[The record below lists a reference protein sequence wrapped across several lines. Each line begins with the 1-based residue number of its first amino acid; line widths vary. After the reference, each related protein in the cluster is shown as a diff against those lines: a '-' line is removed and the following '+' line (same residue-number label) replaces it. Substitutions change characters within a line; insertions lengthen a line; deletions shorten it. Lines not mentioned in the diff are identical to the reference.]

1 MQHTD
6 IPIRSDISTLATARN
21 PVSVSLYVPT
31 SPQPL
36 QSEAARIELRDLL
49 DIAVEQL
56 TTAGAAEAD
65 IVKVTQLVEDL
76 LDDHTFWSL
85 LARSLAVF
93 VTPESIR
100 TFRLPNSVLPVVD
113 VSDRFAITPL
123 LTAATFSRAAYILA
137 LSQNAVRLIE
147 VTADTEAHSVAV
159 PNLPH
164 DMQSAI
170 AHHAGGT
177 KVPFLHIQG
186 DVDQK
191 VRLRQY
197 CRAVDRVLRPVLT
210 GSDIPLII
218 AAAEPLASIYRSV
231 CGYAHL
237 SPTVIP
243 GNAEE
248 VSDATLADKARAILD
263 ADHAVA
269 IRELGLDLQ
278 SRAAHGRAVTDLSD
292 VARAATYGAIDTLV
306 VDIEQ
311 ELPGFLDETSGAI
324 VLDPEGDAANYG
336 ILEEIV
342 RRALASGSR
351 IVAVRAADV
360 PGGGPVAATVRFA
373 V

>member
-1 MQHTD
+1 MLHTD
-6 IPIRSDISTLATARN
+6 IPIRSDIATLAAARN

-31 SPQPL
+31 SPVPL
-36 QSEAARIELRDLL
+36 QSDAARIELRDLL
-49 DIAVEQL
+49 DVAVDQL
-56 TTAGAAEAD
+56 TAAGVNEDD
-65 IVKVTQLVEDL
+65 IVQITQMVEDL
-76 LDDHTFWSL
+76 LDDQTFWSL

-93 VTPESIR
+93 VTPTSIK
-100 TFRLPNSVLPVVD
+100 TFRLPNTVLPTVE

-147 VTADTEAHSVAV
+147 VTADTEAHSVSV
-159 PNLPH
+159 PNLPK
-164 DMQSAI
+164 DMNSAI

-237 SPTVIP
+237 VTTVIP

-248 VSDATLADKARAILD
+248 VSDAVLAEKARAILEV
-263 ADHAVA
+263 AHAGE
-269 IRELGLDLQ
+269 ITELGLELQ
-278 SRAAHGRAVTDLSD
+278 SRAAHGRAVTDLTD
-292 VARAATYGAIDTLV
+292 VARAATYGAIDTLI
-306 VDIEQ
+306 VDIDQ

-324 VLDPEGDAANYG
+324 VLDPSGDSTNYG
-336 ILEEIV
+336 VLDEIV

-351 IVAVRAADV
+351 VVTVRAADV